1 MLKYFIA
8 EDEDID
14 LHFLS
19 EKIKALP
26 MKMEFMGRKRTLEE
40 TKNFLAQN
48 INDIDIL
55 FLDVKIIGGDAFDI
69 IDWLRKNTQ
78 RKPYI
83 IILTKHLEGDIMQ
96 SMINQYHDY
105 PYSFIHKDFNSTI
118 FDDTLKAEVE
128 KANRYCTNITTGNN
142 DFVILNGH
150 HQINTRQITYIQ
162 TKGNGHGGVTIV
174 KENGAAIDVD
184 IALAN
189 ILEEIYKVNTNIIR
203 VHRAYAV
210 NLEYVQ
216 TINMSIITLN
226 TSVKLNIG
234 EKFKKSTK
242 KKWDNYTAA
251 VVTTP

>member
-26 MKMEFMGRKRTLEE
+26 MKMKFMERKRTLGE
-40 TKNFLAQN
+40 TEKFLAQN

-55 FLDVKIIGGDAFDI
+55 FLDVKIIGGDAFGI

-128 KANRYCTNITTGNN
+128 KANRYCTNITTGNG
-142 DFVILNGH
+142 DFVIVNGH
-150 HQINTRQITYIQ
+150 HQIDTKDIAYIQ
-162 TKGNGHGGVTIV
+162 TRGNRHGGVTIV
-174 KENGAAIDVD
+174 KRNRDIMHID
-184 IALAN
+184 IALVE
-189 ILEEIYKVNTNIIR
+189 ILYQIQKVNTNIIQ

-210 NLEYVQ
+210 NLECVEIM
-216 TINMSIITLN
+216 TMSIITLN
-226 TSVKLNIG
+226 TGDKVNIG
-234 EKFKKSTK
+234 KLFKKSTK
-242 KKWDNYTAA
+242 SEWDNYIAA
-251 VVTTP
+251 VITP